1 MNLKKQFNILF
12 ILISVITFSQ
22 PDINS
27 DINDSLLN
35 VPTISKAIEMA
46 MEYSPLLKSADIE
59 TTIKEFEL
67 KATRKEWMDNLGIE
81 SFYKYGS
88 IDNVNIQNNGDVDN
102 LTTAQTTDSRYSL
115 GVYIKMPFF
124 AFITQRNRTK
134 IALQEIEKS
143 KLQQDFI
150 KNEIRAAI
158 IRQYGDYE
166 YNKKLITVKN
176 KAYLSTQ
183 IQVEKA
189 NFDYENGNLT
199 IYDLTKVME
208 ASTKAETEYLKAQI
222 DFKIAY
228 LLLLEIIG
236 VNNFN
241 TKQWNFIIKI

>member
-1 MNLKKQFNILF
+1 
-12 ILISVITFSQ
+12 
-22 PDINS
+22 
-27 DINDSLLN
+27 
-35 VPTISKAIEMA
+35 
-46 MEYSPLLKSADIE
+46 
-59 TTIKEFEL
+59 
-67 KATRKEWMDNLGIE
+67 
-81 SFYKYGS
+81 
-88 IDNVNIQNNGDVDN
+88 
-102 LTTAQTTDSRYSL
+102 
-115 GVYIKMPFF
+115 
-124 AFITQRNRTK
+124 
-134 IALQEIEKS
+134 
-143 KLQQDFI
+143 LQQDFI

-183 IQVEKA
+183 MQVEKA

-241 TKQWNFIIKI
+241 TKQ